1 MLAFLLQVSAWLQ
14 GGQVYLFAI
23 FMMLI
28 WLLWLVR
35 ITIARHYR
43 PCQATWT
50 TTTSVI
56 VPVVDEPLDLF
67 RSVLE
72 RIVEQRPSEVIVVIN
87 GPRNEA
93 IETLCDDVA
102 VRWAWTETPGKRN
115 ALKIGVEMA
124 NGDIAVLVDSDTLW
138 TATHAV
144 ASW

>member
-43 PCQATWT
+43 PCQTVWT

-72 RIVEQRPSEVIVVIN
+72 RIVEQRPTEVIVIIN

-93 IETLCDDVA
+93 IETLCEDIA
-102 VRWAWTETPGKRN
+102 VRWAWT
-115 ALKIGVEMA
+115 
-124 NGDIAVLVDSDTLW
+124 
-138 TATHAV
+138 
-144 ASW
+144 